1 MFQNVCSTISAQQ
14 YAGVSNTKPCSTQ
27 LIVLRQPRTSPVD
40 SNYALPV
47 VTNFL
52 CRVTDS
58 AHLVVGPSLSL
69 DQ

>member
-1 MFQNVCSTISAQQ
+1 MSLTHVSAANK
-14 YAGVSNTKPCSTQ
+14 YANLYLYFSHSK
-27 LIVLRQPRTSPVD
+27 
-40 SNYALPV
+40 V

-69 DQ
+69 DE